1 MAVSNAQKIA
11 KAKYQQSSRT
21 LIAADVSKSKGEFYR
36 QSAKDLDLSLS
47 MLIQNGV
54 EEYIS
59 RHAGENF
66 LDKQQTQKSLS
77 PADEKLLTEFS
88 KLPVDA
94 RKHLVELAK
103 IINQKGGGQND

>member
-36 QSAKDLDLSLS
+36 QSAKELDLSLS

-54 EEYIS
+54 EEYI
-59 RHAGENF
+59 RNHAGENI
-66 LDKQQTQKSLS
+66 LDKPQGKSLS
-77 PADEKLLTEFS
+77 PADEKLLAEFS

-94 RKHLVELAK
+94 RKHLLELAK

>member
-66 LDKQQTQKSLS
+66 LDKPQQPKSLS
-77 PADEKLLTEFS
+77 PADEKLLDEVS
-88 KLPVDA
+88 KLPPDA
-94 RKHLVELAK
+94 QKSLMQFLRT
-103 IINQKGGGQND
+103 INRQDDEQ